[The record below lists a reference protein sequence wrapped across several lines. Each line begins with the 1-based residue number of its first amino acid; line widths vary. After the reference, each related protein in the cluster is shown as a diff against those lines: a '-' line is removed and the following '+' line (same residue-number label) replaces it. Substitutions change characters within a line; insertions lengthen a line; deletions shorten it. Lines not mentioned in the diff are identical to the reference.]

1 MENLTY
7 HLVLVTAFAALCANY
22 AVAFD
27 PSISRGEDG
36 VVTIEFENHGI
47 AVVSGTLSQTFH
59 ARVCAE
65 DFGVIG
71 PPPEDRASPPDSPAV
86 LYPGDERPVPHQLVS
101 RDDIPARS
109 AEDGGPVRLGEQP
122 VISGVYTAASVD
134 KMLDDITSASPYTWL
149 KTNECYVIYPRKGS
163 LLMEKITVTVPPA
176 PLPEVCESILT
187 SRSAETAKEE
197 PIHPGYLIIGPGTI
211 PDPMKVSTLHT
222 LTFVDTPLMEALCRV
237 VESADPD
244 AGDGLYIWQLCGGWA
259 RESRGLDPH
268 WIPFGK
274 EFLIDRH

>member
-27 PSISRGEDG
+27 PSISRADDG
-36 VVTIEFENHGI
+36 TVTIAFKNHRIG
-47 AVVSGTLSQTFH
+47 AVSDTLSQTFH
-59 ARVCAE
+59 VRVCAE

-71 PPPEDRASPPDSPAV
+71 PPLADRASPTDYPAV

-109 AEDGGPVRLGEQP
+109 PEDGGPVRIGEEP

-134 KMLDDITSASPYTWL
+134 KMLEEITSASPYTWL

-163 LLMEKITVTVPPA
+163 LLLEKVTLTVAPSTLYDACEKILEA
-176 PLPEVCESILT
+176 
-187 SRSAETAKEE
+187 RSAETAKEE
-197 PIHPGYLIIGPGTI
+197 PIHPGFVIMGGGSI
-211 PDPMKVSTLHT
+211 PDPMKVPTLDT
-222 LTFVDTPLMEALCRV
+222 LTFVDTPLMEALCRA
-237 VESADPD
+237 VESVDPNV
-244 AGDGLYIWQLCGGWA
+244 GDGLYIWQLCSGAA
-259 RESRGLDPH
+259 REFRNLDPR

-274 EFLIDRH
+274 AFLIDRH